1 MLKSDYALSRVLI
14 IIARLG
20 EELQRMYV
28 YLGQVGLSW
37 LIKAKY
43 VRLRDDHASIS
54 IKSEFFVVCR
64 SVVEYMTW
72 REIVCNDVS
81 EFYEWV

>member
-37 LIKAKY
+37 LIKA
-43 VRLRDDHASIS
+43 I
-54 IKSEFFVVCR
+54 
-64 SVVEYMTW
+64 
-72 REIVCNDVS
+72 
-81 EFYEWV
+81 